1 MSDKKSSKKG
11 YKYHRMRVNSRLID
25 EHRLIMEKHLGR
37 RLSPNETVH
46 HIDGNVDNNDIS
58 NLRLMDKKTHAKLHY
73 NLGDL
78 HVLTKDE
85 RSEFNNGHIPYNRSI
100 SEKIV
105 LGILSAIK
113 DGGKVGEVAK
123 IFGVKRT
130 IVSDILRG
138 RSYSGITGI
147 EKH

>member
-1 MSDKKSSKKG
+1 MSDNKSCKKG
-11 YKYHRMRVNSRLID
+11 YRYHRISIKGRLID
-25 EHRLIMEKHLGR
+25 EHRLVMEKYLGR
-37 RLSPNETVH
+37 RLSSDEVVH
-46 HIDGNVDNNDIS
+46 HIDGDIDNNDIG
-58 NLRLMDKKTHAKLHY
+58 NLRLMTNSEHVKLHHKQ
-73 NLGDL
+73 GDL
-78 HVLTKDE
+78 FVPMET
-85 RSEFNNGHIPYNRSI
+85 RFSNGHIPYNRSI

-138 RSYSGITGI
+138 RSYSSITGI
-147 EKH
+147 VEN